1 MILNSKKVPF
11 PELLNSI
18 KIITNSN
25 FQLLG
30 LLEMLFIKCLK
41 LLHNKAYLME
51 KEMATHT
58 SVLAWRIPGMREL
71 SGLSSLGLHRVGHD
85 WSDLAAA
92 VARHIRNKKTKKN
105 SFTFKDIPLLS
116 KSYLYIFYISDI
128 LNLHT
133 KNPRGKTIREIV
145 NINSTKTLKALQS
158 HNFKGKIQNSS
169 SLPSEYIFVI

>member
-92 VARHIRNKKTKKN
+92 VARHIRNKKTRKIHSHLKIYLCLV
-105 SFTFKDIPLLS
+105 SHIYTFFT
-116 KSYLYIFYISDI
+116 YLISLTYIQRI
-128 LNLHT
+128 LEE
-133 KNPRGKTIREIV
+133 K
-145 NINSTKTLKALQS
+145 Q
-158 HNFKGKIQNSS
+158 
-169 SLPSEYIFVI
+169 